1 MYIAKRATLSRSATK
16 VRQSGLSLI
25 ESLVSLLVLALG
37 ILGLAG
43 VQTRLLVETRTA
55 NYRATAI
62 GLIDD
67 LTNRIALN
75 RTAALAGNY
84 NFAWAAAATVAQD
97 CVTATCNGAQL
108 AQSDLNRWRAAVA
121 RSLPGSDASV
131 FLSANDNRQIGIAV
145 SWTANE
151 SSKATAG
158 SAADAAYNAPFLVT
172 AANSG
177 VACPANSICHIVYV
191 QP

>member
-1 MYIAKRATLSRSATK
+1 MYIANRTTVPRSTSRE
-16 VRQSGLSLI
+16 RQSGLSLI

-55 NYRATAI
+55 NHRATAI

-67 LTNRIALN
+67 LTNKIALN

-84 NFAWAAAATVAQD
+84 NLAWAAAATAAQD
-97 CVTATCNGAQL
+97 CVTATCAGAQL
-108 AQSDLNRWRAAVA
+108 AQSDLNQWRAAVA
-121 RSLPGSDASV
+121 RLLPGSDASV
-131 FLSANDNRQIGIAV
+131 FFSANDNRQIGITV

-158 SAADAAYNAPFLVT
+158 SAADIAYNAPF
-172 AANSG
+172 
-177 VACPANSICHIVYV
+177 
-191 QP
+191 